1 MKKYQFFSIKYFLI
15 TIIFLLTKHH
25 LYEKITAVKVFPFT
39 LTLRGEMKKLE
50 ISVLND
56 YYGGLLN
63 AHQSEIMRLYYD
75 CDMSLAEIADETGIT
90 RQGVREVLV
99 RSAKRLEEYEQKLGL
114 VNKVKVVAE
123 KLESII
129 TKSADNEQK
138 KELNNLLKSIKE
150 I

>member
-1 MKKYQFFSIKYFLI
+1 MTKYL
-15 TIIFLLTKHH
+15 
-25 LYEKITAVKVFPFT
+25 LYEKIIAVKVFPFT
-39 LTLRGEMKKLE
+39 RTMRGEMKNLE

-63 AHQSEIMRLYYD
+63 EHQSEIMRLYYD

-90 RQGVREVLV
+90 RQGVREVLI

-114 VNKVKVVAE
+114 AGKVKSVAE
-123 KLESII
+123 SLEAIIESTDEGQHKEKL
-129 TKSADNEQK
+129 K
-138 KELNNLLKSIKE
+138 NLLKSIKE

>member
-1 MKKYQFFSIKYFLI
+1 MPTVEVATYLQRGKMKN
-15 TIIFLLTKHH
+15 
-25 LYEKITAVKVFPFT
+25 
-39 LTLRGEMKKLE
+39 LE

-99 RSAKRLEEYEQKLGL
+99 RSTKRLEEYEQKLGL
-114 VNKVKVVAE
+114 INKIKGVAE
-123 KLESII
+123 KLQAII
-129 TKSADNEQK
+129 GSTDEGQHKEELK
-138 KELNNLLKSIKE
+138 KLLKSIKE